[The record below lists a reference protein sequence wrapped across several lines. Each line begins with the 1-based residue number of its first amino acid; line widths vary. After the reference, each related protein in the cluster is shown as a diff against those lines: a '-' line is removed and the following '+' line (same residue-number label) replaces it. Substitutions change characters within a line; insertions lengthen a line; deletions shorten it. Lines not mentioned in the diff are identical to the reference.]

1 MPVQD
6 RLGSLLF
13 SCNRWESTSPSHLL
27 GDISVQDFSVEGPGD
42 LSHLTPLGSPERPLS
57 F

>member
-27 GDISVQDFSVEGPGD
+27 GDISVQGFSVEGPGD